1 MKFNFHVSPSLR
13 GHLTTQKIMAEL
25 TLGLLLLFCLSCY
38 YYATTY
44 GSAYLLHVILL
55 LVSSLVTMVICESI
69 FAKIY
74 KKNPI
79 KRRTMIILTNSIDAY
94 KLASGGVKF
103 QYFNVGGMRFI
114 TGRTKIA
121 RAVSVT
127 PEERKAFKDILAM
140 GIDVKIQ
147 MIPRDEIVD
156 MKDVVDKDLEG
167 GEE

>member
-1 MKFNFHVSPSLR
+1 
-13 GHLTTQKIMAEL
+13 MAIEL
-25 TLGLLLLFCLSCY
+25 VRIDDRLIHGQI
-38 YYATTY
+38 ATTWINDY
-44 GSAYLLHVILL
+44 NIEQVLIINDDVVKDKMQQSVIAMTAPVNVKVKVFGVDSF
-55 LVSSLVTMVICESI
+55 VS
-69 FAKIY
+69 IY

-103 QYFNVGGMRFI
+103 QYLNVGGMRFI